1 MVNHLLVEV
10 VNKVLGQSK
19 STSNGNYAYHCP
31 FCHHKKPK
39 LEINFSM
46 ENSKGKNP
54 WHCWTCNER
63 GNSLKTL
70 FKKVNASSDLFLEI
84 EKLGVTIQK
93 SDNQP
98 KSYIRLPEEF
108 IPFSKL
114 ENKTIEARHALSYL
128 KKRGLSKEDIIKF
141 NIGYCEQGKYQNMI
155 IIPSYDKNGILNY
168 FTARN
173 FSSSS
178 SKKYSN
184 PPFSRDII
192 ALESTINFDLP
203 IILCEGMFD
212 AIAIKRNVIP
222 LLGKNIQSN
231 LMKKLVESRVE
242 KIYLALDQDAINA
255 TLSHC
260 EMLLNEGKKVY
271 IIDMDG
277 KDPSEMGFE
286 HFTKIAQHAKPVTF
300 SNLFER
306 KLNLL

>member
-10 VNKVLGQSK
+10 VNKVLGESK
-19 STSNGNYAYHCP
+19 PTSNSNYAYHCP

-39 LEINFSM
+39 LEVNFSM

-54 WHCWTCNER
+54 WHCWVCNER

-70 FKKVNASSDLFLEI
+70 FRKVNAPSEYFSEI
-84 EKLGVTIQK
+84 ERLGVTITK
-93 SDNQP
+93 KDTP
-98 KSYIRLPEEF
+98 KSQLQLPEEF
-108 IPFSKL
+108 IAFSSL
-114 ENKTIEARHALSYL
+114 ESRTIEARHALAYL
-128 KKRGLSKEDIIKF
+128 KRRGLTKEDILKF
-141 NIGYCEQGKYQNMI
+141 NIGYCEQGKFQNMI
-155 IIPSYDKNGILNY
+155 IIPSYDKDGILNY

-173 FSSSS
+173 FSKAS

-184 PPFSRDII
+184 PPVSRDIV
-192 ALESTINFDLP
+192 ALESMINFDLP

-212 AIAIKRNVIP
+212 AIAIKRNSIP

-260 EMLLNEGKKVY
+260 EMLLSEGKKVY

-286 HFTKIAQHAKPVTF
+286 HFTEIAQQAKPVTF
-300 SNLFER
+300 SNLLER
-306 KLNLL
+306 KLSLL

>member
-10 VNKVLGQSK
+10 VDKILGQSK
-19 STSNGNYAYHCP
+19 ATSRGNQAYNCP
-31 FCHHKKPK
+31 FCNHKKPK
-39 LEINFSM
+39 LEVNFSI
-46 ENSKGKNP
+46 ENPKGKNP
-54 WHCWTCNER
+54 WHCWNCNER
-63 GNSLKTL
+63 GTSLKTL
-70 FKKVNASSDLFLEI
+70 LRKVNAPKECFYEI
-84 EKLGVTIQK
+84 QKLGINIKLQ
-93 SDNQP
+93 NQP
-98 KSYIRLPEEF
+98 KVDITLPKEF
-108 IPFSKL
+108 IPFSNL

-128 KKRGLSKEDIIKF
+128 KKRGLTKEDIIKF
-141 NIGYCEQGKYQNMI
+141 NIGYCEQGKFQNMI
-155 IIPSYDKNGILNY
+155 IIPSYNEKGILNY

-173 FSSSS
+173 FSQSS

-184 PPFSRDII
+184 PPFSRNII

-212 AIAIKRNVIP
+212 AIAIKRNAIP

-242 KIYLALDQDAINA
+242 KIYLALDQDAINS

-277 KDPSEMGFE
+277 KDPSEIGFSK
-286 HFTKIAQHAKPVTF
+286 FTEIAQNAKPITF
-300 SNLFER
+300 SNLLER
-306 KLNLL
+306 KMYLL